1 MTFSVTNLNVA
12 ASLGQPFQISLKIV
26 DENGVGTPNC
36 QVIAVP
42 VYFLTSTNEQLFTG
56 ITDAEGNFS
65 SNSFIIPSDAPTGD
79 YDIMIEFFVS
89 GEHMPGITTKK
100 INIPAPPVKD
110 PEIVQDVGKI
120 LFSPSDDSRDV
131 KKLFFKKGEYGTK
144 LLFTLC
150 KPDGNPFTD
159 LSMATAINLS
169 ISCDLSVQTET
180 LTIADEPK
188 GVVSYILK
196 DGDLLRNK

>member
-110 PEIVQDVGKI
+110 PEIVQDVGK
-120 LFSPSDDSRDV
+120 
-131 KKLFFKKGEYGTK
+131 YY
-144 LLFTLC
+144 
-150 KPDGNPFTD
+150 
-159 LSMATAINLS
+159 
-169 ISCDLSVQTET
+169 SVHQTIPET
-180 LTIADEPK
+180 LKNCSLRK
-188 GVVSYILK
+188 GNMELNFCSHFVSQMEIHLQIYPWLQ
-196 DGDLLRNK
+196 R